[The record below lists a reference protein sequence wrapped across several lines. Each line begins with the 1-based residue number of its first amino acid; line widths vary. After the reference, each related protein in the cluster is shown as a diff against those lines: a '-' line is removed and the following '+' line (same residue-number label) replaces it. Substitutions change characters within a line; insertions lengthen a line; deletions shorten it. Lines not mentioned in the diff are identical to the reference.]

1 MRQNQKMLNFLA
13 ASKSVTLVFVLLQSA
28 CSASASNTGTAERA
42 LKSPQKSKVSSF
54 DSETVSEEAAA
65 IKNPV
70 TDTTL
75 EENSLG
81 IAATPRPDLS
91 GEKVPSDVEASDLIT
106 KDLGK
111 SASSSGI
118 VYVDIRH
125 LAKNSVGTQD
135 LDTFRFGLAKLL
147 NSLSLNPKIVSLNP
161 VDPAET
167 IFRVNLA
174 DYTLVKGWR
183 AIMNEKNARAN
194 SLQVGG
200 ATVVKGDWLVFA
212 ASRPEVYALVMN
224 LSSTV
229 QGFENQLKPD
239 YNKAVYINAAESNVA
254 FYGRVLQ
261 RIPLEIGGQAGGYY
275 WRTYDVVGKG
285 LESMGFA
292 NPQSLRYATVPALV
306 AGEFFYSLPNGMQ
319 GYYVSGFAFQN
330 RLDAQVFVATDH
342 RRPQD
347 GVTNCVIKNG
357 KGCGFVLN
365 GESCMTCH
373 ANGINNPGKIVG
385 VSGAATADA
394 VTGILAQDRQRFVD
408 ALKKMGYGDPVS
420 MAEPINDTLEAFK
433 SRTGNKD
440 KRIQAGELEGSGM
453 TVGVGPL
460 LSR

>member
-1 MRQNQKMLNFLA
+1 MSQNQNMLNFLA
-13 ASKSVTLVFVLLQSA
+13 VSKSITLVFVLLQTA
-28 CSASASNTGTAERA
+28 CSATASNTGTAERA
-42 LKSPQKSKVSSF
+42 AKSPQKSRVSSF
-54 DSETVSEEAAA
+54 EAETVSDEPAA
-65 IKNPV
+65 IKNP
-70 TDTTL
+70 
-75 EENSLG
+75 
-81 IAATPRPDLS
+81 IADAPSDDHPLTIESSPRPDLS
-91 GEKVPSDVEASDLIT
+91 AEKVPSDVEANDLIT

-111 SASSSGI
+111 SASNSGI
-118 VYVDIRH
+118 IYVDIRH
-125 LAKNSVGTQD
+125 LAKNAVGTQD
-135 LDTFRFGLAKLL
+135 LDTFRFGLAKVL
-147 NSLSLNPKIVSLNP
+147 NSLSLNPKIISLDP

-183 AIMNEKNARAN
+183 VIMNEKNARAN
-194 SLQVGG
+194 SSQVGG

-229 QGFENQLKPD
+229 QGFENQLKAD
-239 YNKAVYINAAESNVA
+239 YNKAVYINALESNVT

-261 RIPLEIGGQAGGYY
+261 RIPLEIGGKPGGYY
-275 WRTYDVVGKG
+275 WRSYDMVGKG
-285 LESMGFA
+285 QQDAGFA
-292 NPQSLRYATVPALV
+292 NPSVLRFATVPALF

-347 GVTNCVIKNG
+347 GVSNCVIKNG

-373 ANGINNPGKIVG
+373 ANGINNPSKVVG
-385 VSGAATADA
+385 VSGAAKADA
-394 VTGILAQDRQRFVD
+394 VNSILAQDRQRFVD
-408 ALKKMGYGDPVS
+408 ALKEMGYGDPVS